1 MNRSLRAWMAVLLF
15 WALPAQG
22 QWVDPSRNWR
32 TFDTANFSLHFAE
45 EHRSQA
51 HHAAGI
57 AETVYARISG
67 WLQWR
72 TESRTHL
79 VLLDSADFANGLASP
94 LPFNYTAIFLS
105 PPDDGELL
113 QNREWLELVL
123 THELTHIVHMDLA
136 RRAPLALRRIFGRAP
151 PWLLF
156 FPNTLPNVWGPAWVK
171 EGLAV
176 YAESDPV
183 KGWGRLEQ
191 STFEG
196 MMRAEVA
203 RGLISLREINADGRG
218 FPHNRDYLYGSYF
231 FLFLSERYGPKAIT
245 NLVEDYSGN
254 FIPFRVHSNPVA
266 VTGKT
271 MDVLWLEYQGWL
283 RARFAPRPG
292 ETATQ
297 PDQQGEI
304 VAQAFSLT
312 SPALTREGGRWYVQ
326 SDGIT
331 RHRLVRQA
339 KGGDA
344 ETVREVER
352 DARLAIFGGGELVV
366 AQPEI
371 CNDYNYFYD
380 LFQFGPDGDWNRL
393 TTCGRFRF
401 AAPLEDGRIAVVR
414 VEKGE
419 GDVFVLDRKG
429 AVERTLYRAAPGES
443 LTGIAARGGN
453 VVLTSLR
460 DGSWSLIEIGD
471 GRPTVLF
478 ADQAIKHSPRF
489 GATPDE
495 IYFVANYDNVYNV
508 WSWRRGERTLSR
520 WTRAG
525 TGVREISAPVAGEML
540 LTTIEADGDVLR
552 AYRLPE
558 SPLERRE
565 AAAPAAGSPAPA
577 PAKADDLRRG
587 TERPYAPWSSLL
599 PRSWFPTFYAADG
612 AVALGVTTFGQDAL
626 GLHHYSVTPMYEFT
640 QGQPLGSFIYE
651 YNERHR
657 LLLQR
662 TMSVKATT
670 DKDDGNSLTDQDIQQ
685 YTITDSVQWVST
697 WRSLSLDTRYYWGL
711 GGALNREKQYDVNAA
726 TTTLSDKPV
735 LGLVAG
741 VDTRRTQWLSEGSSQ
756 GQQLRLWAETSNGL
770 NGTYTGNVYRADWRG
785 YLPAGKTVLALRWN
799 EIYGQPGAEPIEL
812 GGSESDDALGL
823 PLLNQRDFPL
833 RGYTSGEAVL
843 TGQRARV
850 GTIEWR
856 VPLSDVD
863 RHLMVPPV
871 GLNRVSMSLF
881 LDIGAAWNSG
891 ASPDYHRGVGIEL
904 LSEIRFG
911 YVAGL
916 RVRAGVARGLD
927 DTGKTTGYVQIGR
940 SF

>member
-1 MNRSLRAWMAVLLF
+1 V
-15 WALPAQG
+15 
-22 QWVDPSRNWR
+22 
-32 TFDTANFSLHFAE
+32 
-45 EHRSQA
+45 
-51 HHAAGI
+51 AGI
-57 AETVYARISG
+57 AETVYARITG

-72 TESRTHL
+72 PETRTHL

-123 THELTHIVHMDLA
+123 THELTHIVHLDLA

-151 PWLLF
+151 PWLLI

-176 YAESDPV
+176 YAESDPG

-203 RGLISLREINADGRG
+203 RGLITLREIHADGRG

-231 FLFLSERYGPKAIT
+231 FLFLNQRYGPKAIS
-245 NLVEDYSGN
+245 NFVENYSDN
-254 FIPFRVHSNPVA
+254 FIPFRVDSNPVV
-266 VTGKT
+266 VTGKA
-271 MDVLWLEYQGWL
+271 MDVLWLEYLDWL
-283 RARFAPRPG
+283 RARFAARPG
-292 ETATQ
+292 EAGTRPEQA
-297 PDQQGEI
+297 GEV
-304 VAQAFSLT
+304 VARAFSLT
-312 SPALTREGGRWYVQ
+312 SPLLTREGGRWYVQ
-326 SDGIT
+326 SDGYT
-331 RHRLVRQA
+331 RHRLVRQM
-339 KGGDA
+339 KGGGA
-344 ETVREVER
+344 ESVREVER
-352 DARLAIFGGGELVV
+352 DTRLAISERDELVV

-380 LFQFGPDGDWNRL
+380 LYQFGPDRDWQRL

-401 AAPLEDGRIAVVR
+401 AAPLDDGRIAALR
-414 VEKGE
+414 VENGQGE
-419 GDVFVLDRKG
+419 VVVVDRKG
-429 AVERTLYRAAPGES
+429 TVERTLYRAAPGES
-443 LTGIAARGGN
+443 LTGLAAWGRT
-453 VVLTSLR
+453 VALTSLR
-460 DGSWSLIEIGD
+460 DGRWSLIEIRD
-471 GRPTVLF
+471 GKPTVLIT
-478 ADQAIKHSPRF
+478 DQAIKHSPRF

-495 IYFVANYDNVYNV
+495 IYFVANYDKAYNV
-508 WSWRRGERTLSR
+508 WSWRRGGRLLSR
-520 WTRAG
+520 WTRAE

-565 AAAPAAGSPAPA
+565 AAAPAAEAPVPVMA
-577 PAKADDLRRG
+577 EDPRRG
-587 TERPYAPWSSLL
+587 ADRAYSPWSSLL
-599 PRSWFPTFYAADG
+599 PRSWFPTFYIADG

-626 GLHHYSVTPMYEFT
+626 GLHQYSVSPLYEFT
-640 QGQPLGSFIYE
+640 QGEPLGSFIYE

-657 LLLQR
+657 LLLDR
-662 TMSVKATT
+662 RMSVKASTEKSDGQSSVT
-670 DKDDGNSLTDQDIQQ
+670 DREIQR

-697 WRSLSLDTRYYWGL
+697 WRSLSLDTRTYWGL
-711 GGALNREKQYDVNAA
+711 GGALDREKLYDVNAA
-726 TTTLSDKPV
+726 TTTLSDEPV

-741 VDTRRTQWLSEGSSQ
+741 VDTRRWQWLSEGPSQ

-770 NGTYTGNVYRADWRG
+770 HGTYTGNVYRGDWRG
-785 YLPAGKTVLALRWN
+785 YLPVGKTVLALRWN
-799 EIYGQPGAEPIEL
+799 EVYGQPDAEPIEL
-812 GGSESDDALGL
+812 GGSDTNETLSL
-823 PLLNQRDFPL
+823 PLLNQREFPL
-833 RGYTSGEAVL
+833 RGYSSGEAAL
-843 TGQRARV
+843 TGHRARL

-856 VPLSDVD
+856 FPLSDVD

-881 LDIGAAWNSG
+881 FDIGAAWDSG

-904 LSEIRFG
+904 LSELRFG
-911 YVAGL
+911 YLSGL
-916 RVRAGVARGLD
+916 RLRAGVAWGLD
-927 DTGKTTGYVQIGR
+927 DPGKTMGYLQIGR

>member
-1 MNRSLRAWMAVLLF
+1 VRPFLRVWAFALLL
-15 WALPAQG
+15 WALPAAG
-22 QWVDPSRNWR
+22 QFVDPSRNWR
-32 TFDTANFSLHFAE
+32 TFDTASFSLHFDE

-51 HHAAGI
+51 HLVAGI
-57 AETVYARISG
+57 AETVYTRITG

-72 TESRTHL
+72 PESRTHL

-123 THELTHIVHMDLA
+123 THELTHIVHLDLA

-151 PWLLF
+151 PWLLI

-176 YAESDPV
+176 YAESDPS

-203 RGLISLREINADGRG
+203 RGLITLREIHADGRG

-231 FLFLSERYGPKAIT
+231 FLFLNQRYGPKAIS
-245 NLVEDYSGN
+245 NFVENYSDN
-254 FIPFRVHSNPVA
+254 FIPFRVDSNPVA
-266 VTGKT
+266 VTGKA
-271 MDVLWLEYQGWL
+271 MDVLWLEFQDWL
-283 RARFAPRPG
+283 RARFAAKPGDTGTRPDEAG
-292 ETATQ
+292 EV
-297 PDQQGEI
+297 
-304 VAQAFSLT
+304 VARAFSLT
-312 SPALTREGGRWYVQ
+312 SPLLTREGGRWYVQ
-326 SDGIT
+326 SDGYT
-331 RHRLVRQA
+331 RHRLMRQA
-339 KGGDA
+339 RGKGS

-352 DARLAIFGGGELVV
+352 DARLAISVRDELVV

-380 LFQFGPDGDWNRL
+380 LYQFGPDRDWKRL

-401 AAPLEDGRIAVVR
+401 AAPLDDGRIAALR
-414 VEKGE
+414 VENGQGE
-419 GDVFVLDRKG
+419 VVVVDRTG
-429 AVERTLYRAAPGES
+429 TVERTLYRAAPGES
-443 LTGIAARGGN
+443 LTGLAAWGRT
-453 VVLTSLR
+453 VALTSLR
-460 DGSWSLIEIGD
+460 DGRWSLIEIMN
-471 GRPTVLF
+471 GRPTVLVT
-478 ADQAIKHSPRF
+478 DQAIKHSPRF

-495 IYFVANYDNVYNV
+495 IYFVANYGNTYNV
-508 WSWRRGERTLSR
+508 WSWRRGERMLSR
-520 WTRAG
+520 WTRAE
-525 TGVREISAPVAGEML
+525 TGVREISAPVAGEIL

-552 AYRLPE
+552 LQRLPE

-565 AAAPAAGSPAPA
+565 AAAPAADVPAPA
-577 PAKADDLRRG
+577 VADDPRRG
-587 TERPYAPWSSLL
+587 ADRPYSPWSSLL
-599 PRSWFPTFYAADG
+599 PRSWFPTFYIADG

-626 GLHHYSVTPMYEFT
+626 GLHQYSVSPMYEFT
-640 QGQPLGSFIYE
+640 QGEPLGSFIYE

-657 LLLQR
+657 LLLDR
-662 TMSVKATT
+662 RMSVKASS
-670 DKDDGNSLTDQDIQQ
+670 DKNDGQNSVTDQDIQQ

-697 WRSLSLDTRYYWGL
+697 WRSVSLSTRTYWGL
-711 GGALNREKQYDVNAA
+711 GGALDREKLYDVNAA
-726 TTTLSDKPV
+726 TTTLSDEPV

-741 VDTRRTQWLSEGSSQ
+741 VDTRRWQWLSEGPSQ

-770 NGTYTGNVYRADWRG
+770 HGTYSGNVYRADYRS
-785 YLPAGKTVLALRWN
+785 YLPFGKSVLALRWN
-799 EIYGQPGAEPIEL
+799 EVYGQADAEPIEL
-812 GGSESDDALGL
+812 GGSDTNETLAL
-823 PLLNQRDFPL
+823 PLLNQREFPL
-833 RGYTSGEAVL
+833 RGYSSGEAAL
-843 TGQRARV
+843 TGHRARL

-856 VPLSDVD
+856 FLLSDVD
-863 RHLMVPPV
+863 RHFMVPPV

-881 LDIGAAWNSG
+881 FDIGAAWDSG

-904 LSEIRFG
+904 LSELRFG
-911 YVAGL
+911 YLSGL
-916 RVRAGVARGLD
+916 QVRAGVARGLD
-927 DTGKTTGYVQIGR
+927 DPGKTMGYLRVGR